1 MSLIWLHNTIRVRDI
16 WVAERSKIET
26 YTNYN
31 KGSLAFKKHS
41 INLIIIKIMSKKSKK
56 SLKKVH
62 AKIDNTPVK
71 AEAAKKEESN
81 AANKTIENIKKRCA
95 ADAEKAKKHAEL
107 KATKKKAKAEKEEAK
122 YAASKA
128 RIEARKAR
136 KKSIMDKLIDSK
148 KEKASE
154 PVKITLEERLKKQE
168 EHRNVAQ
175 ARHIAS
181 ITRRCKRMHLN
192 DADTKKVIDI
202 AKKQWDN
209 ATVYNITVVC
219 DSVLKKKKELE
230 KLVKDCGIKS
240 ACITNSTAFLKDVPA
255 SAVVKL
261 RELVENATFYQY
273 RSNSKSPFDEA
284 GIDTSTDNHNKHKNG
299 GDPHTIECS
308 KNVSVNFY
316 NLRKAKKKA
325 KETREKNTYNF
336 RHCSKAEGR
345 KLRRGL
351 KVKAKA
357 VNKKPT
363 QVKEVKSKSNK
374 QAA

>member
-1 MSLIWLHNTIRVRDI
+1 
-16 WVAERSKIET
+16 
-26 YTNYN
+26 
-31 KGSLAFKKHS
+31 
-41 INLIIIKIMSKKSKK
+41 MSKKNNKK
-56 SLKKVH
+56 NLKKVQ
-62 AKIDNTPVK
+62 AKIGTTPVK
-71 AEAAKKEESN
+71 AEAAKKEESKAAIKN
-81 AANKTIENIKKRCA
+81 AEIA
-95 ADAEKAKKHAEL
+95 AAKDDVKAKK
-107 KATKKKAKAEKEEAK
+107 KAEKKAHEEAK

-154 PVKITLEERLKKQE
+154 PVKITLEDRLKKQE
-168 EHRNVAQ
+168 ERRNVAM

-181 ITRRCKRMHLN
+181 ITRRCKRMRLN

-219 DSVLKKKKELE
+219 DSILKKKKELE

-240 ACITNSTAFLKDVPA
+240 ACITNSTAFFKNVPA
-255 SAVVKL
+255 SVVAKL
-261 RELVENATFYQY
+261 RDLVGNATFYQY
-273 RSNSKSPFDEA
+273 RSDDRSPFEEA
-284 GIDTSTDNHNKHKNG
+284 GIDMSGNHNKHKKG

-308 KNVSVNFY
+308 KNASVNFY

-325 KETREKNTYNF
+325 KETLEKNTYNF
-336 RHCSKAEGR
+336 RHGSKAEGR
-345 KLRRGL
+345 KLRREL

-363 QVKEVKSKSNK
+363 QVKEIKQKSVK

>member
-1 MSLIWLHNTIRVRDI
+1 
-16 WVAERSKIET
+16 
-26 YTNYN
+26 
-31 KGSLAFKKHS
+31 
-41 INLIIIKIMSKKSKK
+41 MSKKNKK
-56 SLKKVH
+56 NLKKVH

-71 AEAAKKEESN
+71 TEGAKKEESVAPTKN
-81 AANKTIENIKKRCA
+81 TEIAAAK
-95 ADAEKAKKHAEL
+95 DDVKAKK
-107 KATKKKAKAEKEEAK
+107 KAEKKAHEEAK

-136 KKSIMDKLIDSK
+136 KKERADKLAGIQK
-148 KEKASE
+148 TKASE
-154 PVKITLEERLKKQE
+154 PIKITLEQRLKKQE
-168 EHRNVAQ
+168 ERRNVAR
-175 ARHIAS
+175 ARHIES

-192 DADTKKVIDI
+192 DADTKKVVDI

-240 ACITNSTAFLKDVPA
+240 ACITNSTAFFKDVPA
-255 SAVVKL
+255 SVVAKL
-261 RELVENATFYQY
+261 RDLVGDVTFYQY
-273 RSNSKSPFDEA
+273 RSDSKSPFEEA
-284 GIDTSTDNHNKHKNG
+284 GIDMSGNHNKHKKG

-308 KNVSVNFY
+308 KNISVNFY
-316 NLRKAKKKA
+316 NLRRAKKKA
-325 KETREKNTYNF
+325 KEILEKNTYNF
-336 RHCSKAEGR
+336 RHGSKAEGR
-345 KLRRGL
+345 KLRRKL

-363 QVKEVKSKSNK
+363 QVKEVKQKSAK

>member
-1 MSLIWLHNTIRVRDI
+1 MSKKNNEKNLKKVQ
-16 WVAERSKIET
+16 AKIET
-26 YTNYN
+26 
-31 KGSLAFKKHS
+31 
-41 INLIIIKIMSKKSKK
+41 
-56 SLKKVH
+56 
-62 AKIDNTPVK
+62 TPVK
-71 AEAAKKEESN
+71 AEAAKKEESK
-81 AANKTIENIKKRCA
+81 AAVKNIEIA
-95 ADAEKAKKHAEL
+95 AAKDDAKAKK
-107 KATKKKAKAEKEEAK
+107 KAEKKAHEEAK

-128 RIEARKAR
+128 RVEARNAR

-154 PVKITLEERLKKQE
+154 PVKITLEDRLKKQE
-168 EHRNVAQ
+168 ERRNVAM

-181 ITRRCKRMHLN
+181 VTRRCKRMHLN

-202 AKKQWDN
+202 VKKQWDN

-219 DSVLKKKKELE
+219 DPVLKKKKELE

-240 ACITNSTAFLKDVPA
+240 ACITNSTAFFKDVPA
-255 SAVVKL
+255 SVVVKL
-261 RELVENATFYQY
+261 RDLVGNATFYQY
-273 RSNSKSPFDEA
+273 RSDDKSPFEEA
-284 GIDTSTDNHNKHKNG
+284 GIDMSGNHNKHKKG

-308 KNVSVNFY
+308 KNASVNFY

-325 KETREKNTYNF
+325 KEALEKNTYNF
-336 RHCSKAEGR
+336 RHGSKAEGR

-363 QVKEVKSKSNK
+363 QVKEIKQKSVK

>member
-1 MSLIWLHNTIRVRDI
+1 
-16 WVAERSKIET
+16 
-26 YTNYN
+26 
-31 KGSLAFKKHS
+31 
-41 INLIIIKIMSKKSKK
+41 MSKKNNKK
-56 SLKKVH
+56 NLKKVQ
-62 AKIDNTPVK
+62 AKIGTTPVK
-71 AEAAKKEESN
+71 AEAAKKEESKAAIKN
-81 AANKTIENIKKRCA
+81 AEIA
-95 ADAEKAKKHAEL
+95 AAKDDVKAKK
-107 KATKKKAKAEKEEAK
+107 KAEKKAHEEAK

-128 RIEARKAR
+128 SVEARKAR

-154 PVKITLEERLKKQE
+154 PVKITLEDRLKKQE
-168 EHRNVAQ
+168 ERRNVAM

-181 ITRRCKRMHLN
+181 VTRRCKRMHLN

-219 DSVLKKKKELE
+219 DSILKKKKELE

-240 ACITNSTAFLKDVPA
+240 ACITNSTAFFKDVPA
-255 SAVVKL
+255 SVVAKL
-261 RELVENATFYQY
+261 RDLVGNATFYQY
-273 RSNSKSPFDEA
+273 RSDDKSPFEEA
-284 GIDTSTDNHNKHKNG
+284 GIDMSGNHNKHKKG

-308 KNVSVNFY
+308 KNASVNFY

-325 KETREKNTYNF
+325 KETLEKNTYNF
-336 RHCSKAEGR
+336 RHGSKAEGR
-345 KLRRGL
+345 KLRREL

-363 QVKEVKSKSNK
+363 QVKEVKQKSVK

>member
-1 MSLIWLHNTIRVRDI
+1 
-16 WVAERSKIET
+16 
-26 YTNYN
+26 
-31 KGSLAFKKHS
+31 
-41 INLIIIKIMSKKSKK
+41 MSKKNNEKN
-56 SLKKVH
+56 LKKVQ
-62 AKIDNTPVK
+62 AKIRTTPVK
-71 AEAAKKEESN
+71 AEAAKKEESKAAIKN
-81 AANKTIENIKKRCA
+81 AEIA
-95 ADAEKAKKHAEL
+95 AAKDDAKAKK
-107 KATKKKAKAEKEEAK
+107 KAEKKAHEEAK

-154 PVKITLEERLKKQE
+154 PVKITLEDRLKKQE
-168 EHRNVAQ
+168 ERRNVAM

-219 DSVLKKKKELE
+219 DSILKKKKELE

-240 ACITNSTAFLKDVPA
+240 ACITNSTALFKNVPA
-255 SAVVKL
+255 SVVAKL
-261 RELVENATFYQY
+261 RDLVGNATFYQY
-273 RSNSKSPFDEA
+273 RSDDRSPFEEA
-284 GIDTSTDNHNKHKNG
+284 GIDMSGNHNKHKKG

-308 KNVSVNFY
+308 KNASVNFY

-325 KETREKNTYNF
+325 KETLEKNTYNF
-336 RHCSKAEGR
+336 RHGSKAEGH
-345 KLRRGL
+345 KLRREL
-351 KVKAKA
+351 KIKAKA

-363 QVKEVKSKSNK
+363 QVKEIKQKTAK

>member
-1 MSLIWLHNTIRVRDI
+1 
-16 WVAERSKIET
+16 
-26 YTNYN
+26 
-31 KGSLAFKKHS
+31 
-41 INLIIIKIMSKKSKK
+41 MSKKNNKK
-56 SLKKVH
+56 NLKKVQ
-62 AKIDNTPVK
+62 AKIGTTPVK
-71 AEAAKKEESN
+71 AEAAKKEESKAAIKN
-81 AANKTIENIKKRCA
+81 AEIA
-95 ADAEKAKKHAEL
+95 AAKDDAKAKK
-107 KATKKKAKAEKEEAK
+107 KAEKKAHEEAK

-154 PVKITLEERLKKQE
+154 PVKITLEDCLKNQE
-168 EHRNVAQ
+168 ERRNVAM

-219 DSVLKKKKELE
+219 DSILKKKKELE

-240 ACITNSTAFLKDVPA
+240 ACITNSTAFFKNVPA
-255 SAVVKL
+255 SVVAKL
-261 RELVENATFYQY
+261 RDLVGNATFYQY
-273 RSNSKSPFDEA
+273 RSDDKSPFEEA
-284 GIDTSTDNHNKHKNG
+284 GIDMSGNHNKHKKG

-308 KNVSVNFY
+308 KNASVNFY

-325 KETREKNTYNF
+325 KEMLEKNTYNF
-336 RHCSKAEGR
+336 RHGSKAEGR

-363 QVKEVKSKSNK
+363 QVKEVKQKSVK

>member
-1 MSLIWLHNTIRVRDI
+1 
-16 WVAERSKIET
+16 
-26 YTNYN
+26 
-31 KGSLAFKKHS
+31 
-41 INLIIIKIMSKKSKK
+41 MSKKNKK
-56 SLKKVH
+56 NLKKVH

-71 AEAAKKEESN
+71 TEAAKKEESE
-81 AANKTIENIKKRCA
+81 AAKIKENIEKRRA
-95 ADAEKAKKHAEL
+95 AAAEKAKKNAEL
-107 KATKKKAKAEKEEAK
+107 KAAKKKAKAEKEKAK

-128 RIEARKAR
+128 RIEARKER
-136 KKSIMDKLIDSK
+136 KKERADKLAGIQK
-148 KEKASE
+148 TKASE
-154 PVKITLEERLKKQE
+154 PVKITLEQRLKKQE
-168 EHRNVAQ
+168 ERRNIAR
-175 ARHIAS
+175 ARHIES

-192 DADTKKVIDI
+192 DADTKKVVDI

-240 ACITNSTAFLKDVPA
+240 ACITNSTAFFKDVPA
-255 SAVVKL
+255 SVVAKL
-261 RELVENATFYQY
+261 RDLVGDVTFYQY
-273 RSNSKSPFDEA
+273 RSDSKSPFEEA
-284 GIDTSTDNHNKHKNG
+284 GIDMSGNHNKHKKG

-308 KNVSVNFY
+308 KNASVNFY
-316 NLRKAKKKA
+316 NLRRAKKKA
-325 KETREKNTYNF
+325 KETLEKNTYTF
-336 RHCSKAEGR
+336 RHGSKAEGR

-363 QVKEVKSKSNK
+363 QVKEVKQKSVK

>member
-1 MSLIWLHNTIRVRDI
+1 
-16 WVAERSKIET
+16 
-26 YTNYN
+26 
-31 KGSLAFKKHS
+31 
-41 INLIIIKIMSKKSKK
+41 
-56 SLKKVH
+56 
-62 AKIDNTPVK
+62 
-71 AEAAKKEESN
+71 
-81 AANKTIENIKKRCA
+81 
-95 ADAEKAKKHAEL
+95 
-107 KATKKKAKAEKEEAK
+107 
-122 YAASKA
+122 
-128 RIEARKAR
+128 
-136 KKSIMDKLIDSK
+136 MDKLIDSK

-154 PVKITLEERLKKQE
+154 PVKITLEDRLKKQE
-168 EHRNVAQ
+168 ERRNVAM

-219 DSVLKKKKELE
+219 DSILKKKKELE

-240 ACITNSTAFLKDVPA
+240 ACITNSTAFFKNVPA
-255 SAVVKL
+255 SVVAKL
-261 RELVENATFYQY
+261 RDLVGNATFYQY
-273 RSNSKSPFDEA
+273 RSDDKSPFEEA
-284 GIDTSTDNHNKHKNG
+284 GIDMSGNHNKHKKG

-308 KNVSVNFY
+308 KNASVNFY

-325 KETREKNTYNF
+325 KETLEKNTYNF
-336 RHCSKAEGR
+336 RHGSKAEGR
-345 KLRRGL
+345 KLRREL

-363 QVKEVKSKSNK
+363 QVKEVKQKSVK

>member
-1 MSLIWLHNTIRVRDI
+1 
-16 WVAERSKIET
+16 
-26 YTNYN
+26 
-31 KGSLAFKKHS
+31 
-41 INLIIIKIMSKKSKK
+41 MSKKNNKNN
-56 SLKKVH
+56 LKKVQ
-62 AKIDNTPVK
+62 AKTGTTPVK
-71 AEAAKKEESN
+71 AEAAKKEESKAAIKN
-81 AANKTIENIKKRCA
+81 AEIA
-95 ADAEKAKKHAEL
+95 AAKDDAKAKK
-107 KATKKKAKAEKEEAK
+107 KAEKKAHEEAK
-122 YAASKA
+122 YAASKV

-148 KEKASE
+148 KEKALK
-154 PVKITLEERLKKQE
+154 PVKITLEDRLKNQE
-168 EHRNVAQ
+168 ERRNVAM

-219 DSVLKKKKELE
+219 DSILKKKKELE

-240 ACITNSTAFLKDVPA
+240 ACITNSTAFFKNVPA
-255 SAVVKL
+255 SVVAKL
-261 RELVENATFYQY
+261 RDLVGNATFYQY
-273 RSNSKSPFDEA
+273 RSDDKSPFEEA
-284 GIDTSTDNHNKHKNG
+284 GIDMSGNHNKHKKG

-308 KNVSVNFY
+308 KNASVNFY

-325 KETREKNTYNF
+325 KEMLEKNTYNF
-336 RHCSKAEGR
+336 RYGSKAEGR

-363 QVKEVKSKSNK
+363 QVKEVKQKSVK

>member
-1 MSLIWLHNTIRVRDI
+1 
-16 WVAERSKIET
+16 
-26 YTNYN
+26 
-31 KGSLAFKKHS
+31 
-41 INLIIIKIMSKKSKK
+41 MSKKNNKK
-56 SLKKVH
+56 NLKKVQ
-62 AKIDNTPVK
+62 AKIGTTPVK
-71 AEAAKKEESN
+71 AEAAKKEESK
-81 AANKTIENIKKRCA
+81 AAVKNTEIA
-95 ADAEKAKKHAEL
+95 AAKDDAKAKK
-107 KATKKKAKAEKEEAK
+107 KAEKKAHEEAK

-128 RIEARKAR
+128 RIEACKVR

-154 PVKITLEERLKKQE
+154 PVKITLEDRLKKQE
-168 EHRNVAQ
+168 ERRSVAM

-181 ITRRCKRMHLN
+181 VTRRCKRMHLN

-202 AKKQWDN
+202 TKKQWDN

-240 ACITNSTAFLKDVPA
+240 ACITNSTAFFKDVPA
-255 SAVVKL
+255 SVVAKL
-261 RELVENATFYQY
+261 RDLVGNATFYQY
-273 RSNSKSPFDEA
+273 RSDSKSPFEEA
-284 GIDTSTDNHNKHKNG
+284 GIDMSGNHNKHKKG

-308 KNVSVNFY
+308 KNASVNFY
-316 NLRKAKKKA
+316 NLRRAKKKA
-325 KETREKNTYNF
+325 KETLEKNTYNF
-336 RHCSKAEGR
+336 RHGSKAEGR

-363 QVKEVKSKSNK
+363 QVKEIKQKSVK

>member
-1 MSLIWLHNTIRVRDI
+1 
-16 WVAERSKIET
+16 
-26 YTNYN
+26 
-31 KGSLAFKKHS
+31 
-41 INLIIIKIMSKKSKK
+41 MSKKNNKK
-56 SLKKVH
+56 NLKKVQ
-62 AKIDNTPVK
+62 AKIGTTPVK
-71 AEAAKKEESN
+71 AEAAKKEESKAAIKN
-81 AANKTIENIKKRCA
+81 AEIA
-95 ADAEKAKKHAEL
+95 AAKDDAKAKK
-107 KATKKKAKAEKEEAK
+107 KAEKKAREEAK

-148 KEKASE
+148 KKKASE
-154 PVKITLEERLKKQE
+154 PVKITLEDRLKKQE
-168 EHRNVAQ
+168 ERRNVAM

-240 ACITNSTAFLKDVPA
+240 ACITNSTAFFKNVPA
-255 SAVVKL
+255 SVVAKL
-261 RELVENATFYQY
+261 RDLVGNATFYQY
-273 RSNSKSPFDEA
+273 RSDDKSPFEEA
-284 GIDTSTDNHNKHKNG
+284 GIDMSDNHNKHKKG

-308 KNVSVNFY
+308 KNASVNFY

-325 KETREKNTYNF
+325 KETLEKNTYNF
-336 RHCSKAEGR
+336 RHGSKAEGR
-345 KLRRGL
+345 KLRREL

-363 QVKEVKSKSNK
+363 QVKEVKQKSVK

>member
-1 MSLIWLHNTIRVRDI
+1 
-16 WVAERSKIET
+16 
-26 YTNYN
+26 
-31 KGSLAFKKHS
+31 
-41 INLIIIKIMSKKSKK
+41 MSKKNNKK
-56 SLKKVH
+56 NLKKVQ
-62 AKIDNTPVK
+62 AKIGTTPVK

-81 AANKTIENIKKRCA
+81 AANETIKNIEKRRA
-95 ADAEKAKKHAEL
+95 ADAEKAKKYAEL
-107 KATKKKAKAEKEEAK
+107 KAAKKKAKAEKEEAK

-128 RIEARKAR
+128 RAEARKAR
-136 KKSIMDKLIDSK
+136 KKNIMDKLIDSK

-154 PVKITLEERLKKQE
+154 PVKITLEDRLKKQE
-168 EHRNVAQ
+168 ERRNVAM
-175 ARHIAS
+175 ARHVAS
-181 ITRRCKRMHLN
+181 VTRRCKRMHLN

-240 ACITNSTAFLKDVPA
+240 ACITNSTAFFKDVPA

-261 RELVENATFYQY
+261 RDLVGNATFYQY
-273 RSNSKSPFDEA
+273 RSDSKSPFEEA
-284 GIDTSTDNHNKHKNG
+284 GINVSTDNHNKHKKG

-308 KNVSVNFY
+308 KNASVNFY

-325 KETREKNTYNF
+325 NETLEKNTYNF
-336 RHCSKAEGR
+336 RHGSKAERR
-345 KLRRGL
+345 KLSRRL

-363 QVKEVKSKSNK
+363 QVKEIKQKTAK

>member
-1 MSLIWLHNTIRVRDI
+1 
-16 WVAERSKIET
+16 
-26 YTNYN
+26 
-31 KGSLAFKKHS
+31 
-41 INLIIIKIMSKKSKK
+41 MSKKNNKK
-56 SLKKVH
+56 NLKKVQ
-62 AKIDNTPVK
+62 AKIGTTPVK
-71 AEAAKKEESN
+71 AEAAKKEESKAAIKN
-81 AANKTIENIKKRCA
+81 AEIA
-95 ADAEKAKKHAEL
+95 AAKDDAKAKK
-107 KATKKKAKAEKEEAK
+107 KAEKKAHEEAK

-154 PVKITLEERLKKQE
+154 PVKITLEDRLKKQE
-168 EHRNVAQ
+168 ERRNVAM

-219 DSVLKKKKELE
+219 DSILKKKKELE

-240 ACITNSTAFLKDVPA
+240 ACITNSTAFFKNVPA
-255 SAVVKL
+255 SVVAKL
-261 RELVENATFYQY
+261 RNLVGNATFYQY
-273 RSNSKSPFDEA
+273 RSDDKSPFEEA
-284 GIDTSTDNHNKHKNG
+284 GIDMSGNHNKHKKG

-308 KNVSVNFY
+308 KNASVNFY

-325 KETREKNTYNF
+325 KETLEKNTYNF
-336 RHCSKAEGR
+336 RHGSKAEGR
-345 KLRRGL
+345 KLRREL

-363 QVKEVKSKSNK
+363 QVKEVKQKTVK

>member
-1 MSLIWLHNTIRVRDI
+1 
-16 WVAERSKIET
+16 
-26 YTNYN
+26 
-31 KGSLAFKKHS
+31 
-41 INLIIIKIMSKKSKK
+41 MSKKNNKK
-56 SLKKVH
+56 NLKKVQ
-62 AKIDNTPVK
+62 AKIGTTPVK
-71 AEAAKKEESN
+71 AEAAKKEESK
-81 AANKTIENIKKRCA
+81 AAVKNTEIA
-95 ADAEKAKKHAEL
+95 AAKDDAKAKK
-107 KATKKKAKAEKEEAK
+107 KAEKKAHEEAK

-154 PVKITLEERLKKQE
+154 PVKITLEDRLKKQE
-168 EHRNVAQ
+168 ERRNVSM

-181 ITRRCKRMHLN
+181 VTRRCKRMHLN

-240 ACITNSTAFLKDVPA
+240 ACITNSTAFFKDVPA

-261 RELVENATFYQY
+261 RDLVGNATFYQY
-273 RSNSKSPFDEA
+273 CSDSKSPFEEA
-284 GIDTSTDNHNKHKNG
+284 GIDMSGSHNKHKKG
-299 GDPHTIECS
+299 GNPHTIECS
-308 KNVSVNFY
+308 KNASVNFY
-316 NLRKAKKKA
+316 NLRRAKKKA
-325 KETREKNTYNF
+325 KEALEKNTYNF
-336 RHCSKAEGR
+336 RHGSKAEGR

-351 KVKAKA
+351 KVEAKA

-363 QVKEVKSKSNK
+363 QVKEIRQKSAK

>member
-1 MSLIWLHNTIRVRDI
+1 
-16 WVAERSKIET
+16 
-26 YTNYN
+26 
-31 KGSLAFKKHS
+31 
-41 INLIIIKIMSKKSKK
+41 MSKKNNKK
-56 SLKKVH
+56 NLKKVQ
-62 AKIDNTPVK
+62 AKIGTTPVK
-71 AEAAKKEESN
+71 AEAAKKEESKAAIKN
-81 AANKTIENIKKRCA
+81 AEIDA
-95 ADAEKAKKHAEL
+95 AKDDAKAKK
-107 KATKKKAKAEKEEAK
+107 KAEKKAHEEAK

-154 PVKITLEERLKKQE
+154 PVKITLEDRLKKQE
-168 EHRNVAQ
+168 ERRNVAM

-219 DSVLKKKKELE
+219 DSILKKKKELE

-240 ACITNSTAFLKDVPA
+240 ACITNSTAFFKNVPA
-255 SAVVKL
+255 SVVAKL
-261 RELVENATFYQY
+261 RDLVGNATFYQY
-273 RSNSKSPFDEA
+273 RSDDKSPFEEA
-284 GIDTSTDNHNKHKNG
+284 GIDMSGNHNKHKKG
-299 GDPHTIECS
+299 GNPHTIECS
-308 KNVSVNFY
+308 KNASVNFY

-325 KETREKNTYNF
+325 KETLEKNTYNF
-336 RHCSKAEGR
+336 RHGSKAEGR
-345 KLRRGL
+345 KLRREL

-363 QVKEVKSKSNK
+363 QVKEIKQKTAK

>member
-1 MSLIWLHNTIRVRDI
+1 
-16 WVAERSKIET
+16 
-26 YTNYN
+26 
-31 KGSLAFKKHS
+31 
-41 INLIIIKIMSKKSKK
+41 MSKKNNKK
-56 SLKKVH
+56 NLKKVQ
-62 AKIDNTPVK
+62 AKIGTTPVK
-71 AEAAKKEESN
+71 AEAAKKEESKAAIKN
-81 AANKTIENIKKRCA
+81 AEIA
-95 ADAEKAKKHAEL
+95 AAKDDVKAKK
-107 KATKKKAKAEKEEAK
+107 KAEKKAHEEAK

-154 PVKITLEERLKKQE
+154 PVKITLEDRLKKQE
-168 EHRNVAQ
+168 ERRNVAM

-181 ITRRCKRMHLN
+181 ITRRCKRMRLN

-219 DSVLKKKKELE
+219 DSILKKKKELE

-240 ACITNSTAFLKDVPA
+240 ACITNSTAFFKNVPA
-255 SAVVKL
+255 SVVAKL
-261 RELVENATFYQY
+261 CDLVGNATFYQY
-273 RSNSKSPFDEA
+273 RSDDRSPFEEA
-284 GIDTSTDNHNKHKNG
+284 GIDMSGNHNKHKKG

-308 KNVSVNFY
+308 KNASVNFY

-325 KETREKNTYNF
+325 KETLEKNTYNF
-336 RHCSKAEGR
+336 RHGSKAEGR
-345 KLRRGL
+345 KLRREL

-363 QVKEVKSKSNK
+363 QVKEIKQKSVK

>member
-1 MSLIWLHNTIRVRDI
+1 
-16 WVAERSKIET
+16 
-26 YTNYN
+26 
-31 KGSLAFKKHS
+31 
-41 INLIIIKIMSKKSKK
+41 MSKKNNKK
-56 SLKKVH
+56 NLKKVQ
-62 AKIDNTPVK
+62 AKIGTTPVK
-71 AEAAKKEESN
+71 AEAAKKEESK
-81 AANKTIENIKKRCA
+81 AAVKNTEIA
-95 ADAEKAKKHAEL
+95 AAKDDAKAKK
-107 KATKKKAKAEKEEAK
+107 KAEKKAHEEAK

-128 RIEARKAR
+128 RVEARKAR

-154 PVKITLEERLKKQE
+154 PVKITLEDRLKKQE
-168 EHRNVAQ
+168 ERRNVAM

-181 ITRRCKRMHLN
+181 VTRRCKRMHLN

-240 ACITNSTAFLKDVPA
+240 ACITNSTAFFKDVPA
-255 SAVVKL
+255 SVVVKL
-261 RELVENATFYQY
+261 RDLVGNATFYQY
-273 RSNSKSPFDEA
+273 RSDDKSPFEEA
-284 GIDTSTDNHNKHKNG
+284 GIDMSGNHNKHKKG

-308 KNVSVNFY
+308 KNASVNFY
-316 NLRKAKKKA
+316 NLRKAKKKT
-325 KETREKNTYNF
+325 KEALEKNTYNF
-336 RHCSKAEGR
+336 RHGSKAEGR

-363 QVKEVKSKSNK
+363 QVKEIKQKSVK

>member
-1 MSLIWLHNTIRVRDI
+1 
-16 WVAERSKIET
+16 
-26 YTNYN
+26 
-31 KGSLAFKKHS
+31 
-41 INLIIIKIMSKKSKK
+41 MSKKNNKK
-56 SLKKVH
+56 NLKKVQ
-62 AKIDNTPVK
+62 AKIGTTPVK
-71 AEAAKKEESN
+71 AEAAKKEESK
-81 AANKTIENIKKRCA
+81 AAVKNTEIA
-95 ADAEKAKKHAEL
+95 AAKDDAKAKK
-107 KATKKKAKAEKEEAK
+107 KAEKKAHEEAK

-128 RIEARKAR
+128 RVEARKAR

-154 PVKITLEERLKKQE
+154 PVKITLEDRLKKQE
-168 EHRNVAQ
+168 ERRNVAM

-181 ITRRCKRMHLN
+181 VTRRCKRMHLN

-240 ACITNSTAFLKDVPA
+240 ACITNSTAFFKDVPA
-255 SAVVKL
+255 SVVAKL
-261 RELVENATFYQY
+261 RDLVGNATFYQY
-273 RSNSKSPFDEA
+273 RSDSKSPFEEA
-284 GIDTSTDNHNKHKNG
+284 GIDMSGNHNKHKKG

-308 KNVSVNFY
+308 KNASVNFY

-325 KETREKNTYNF
+325 KETLEKNTYNF
-336 RHCSKAEGR
+336 RHGSKAEGR

-363 QVKEVKSKSNK
+363 QVKEIKQKSVK

>member
-1 MSLIWLHNTIRVRDI
+1 
-16 WVAERSKIET
+16 
-26 YTNYN
+26 
-31 KGSLAFKKHS
+31 
-41 INLIIIKIMSKKSKK
+41 MSKKNNKK
-56 SLKKVH
+56 NLKKVQ
-62 AKIDNTPVK
+62 AKIGTTPVK
-71 AEAAKKEESN
+71 AEAAKKEESKAAIKN
-81 AANKTIENIKKRCA
+81 AEIA
-95 ADAEKAKKHAEL
+95 AAKDDVKAKK
-107 KATKKKAKAEKEEAK
+107 KAEKKAHEEAK

-154 PVKITLEERLKKQE
+154 PVKITLEDRLKKQE
-168 EHRNVAQ
+168 ERRNVAM

-219 DSVLKKKKELE
+219 DSILKKKKELE

-240 ACITNSTAFLKDVPA
+240 ACITNSTAFFKDVPA
-255 SAVVKL
+255 SVVAKL
-261 RELVENATFYQY
+261 RDLVGNATFYQY
-273 RSNSKSPFDEA
+273 RSDDKSPFEEA
-284 GIDTSTDNHNKHKNG
+284 GIDMSGNHNKHKKG

-308 KNVSVNFY
+308 KNASVNFY

-325 KETREKNTYNF
+325 KETLEKNTYNF
-336 RHCSKAEGR
+336 RHGSKAEGR
-345 KLRRGL
+345 KLRREL

-357 VNKKPT
+357 VNKKTT
-363 QVKEVKSKSNK
+363 QVKEVKQKSVK

>member
-1 MSLIWLHNTIRVRDI
+1 
-16 WVAERSKIET
+16 
-26 YTNYN
+26 
-31 KGSLAFKKHS
+31 
-41 INLIIIKIMSKKSKK
+41 MSKKNNKK
-56 SLKKVH
+56 NLKKVQ
-62 AKIDNTPVK
+62 AKIGTTPVK
-71 AEAAKKEESN
+71 AEAAKKEESK
-81 AANKTIENIKKRCA
+81 AAVKNTEIA
-95 ADAEKAKKHAEL
+95 AAKDDAKAKK
-107 KATKKKAKAEKEEAK
+107 KAEKKAHEEAK

-128 RIEARKAR
+128 RVEARKAH

-154 PVKITLEERLKKQE
+154 PVKITLEDRLKKQE
-168 EHRNVAQ
+168 ERRNVAM

-181 ITRRCKRMHLN
+181 VTRRCKRMHLN

-240 ACITNSTAFLKDVPA
+240 ACITNSTAFFKDVPA
-255 SAVVKL
+255 SVVVKL
-261 RELVENATFYQY
+261 RDLVGNATFYQH
-273 RSNSKSPFDEA
+273 RSDDKSPFEEA
-284 GIDTSTDNHNKHKNG
+284 GIDMSGNHNKHKKG

-308 KNVSVNFY
+308 KNASVNFY

-325 KETREKNTYNF
+325 KEALEKNTYNF
-336 RHCSKAEGR
+336 RHGSKAEGR

-363 QVKEVKSKSNK
+363 QVKEIKQKSVK

>member
-1 MSLIWLHNTIRVRDI
+1 
-16 WVAERSKIET
+16 
-26 YTNYN
+26 
-31 KGSLAFKKHS
+31 
-41 INLIIIKIMSKKSKK
+41 MSKKNNKK
-56 SLKKVH
+56 NLKKVQ
-62 AKIDNTPVK
+62 AKIGTTPVK
-71 AEAAKKEESN
+71 AEAAKKEESK
-81 AANKTIENIKKRCA
+81 AAVKNTEIA
-95 ADAEKAKKHAEL
+95 AAKDDAKAKK
-107 KATKKKAKAEKEEAK
+107 KAEKKAHEEAK

-128 RIEARKAR
+128 RVEARKAH

-154 PVKITLEERLKKQE
+154 PVKITLEDRLKKQE
-168 EHRNVAQ
+168 ERRNVAM

-181 ITRRCKRMHLN
+181 VTRRCKRMHLN

-209 ATVYNITVVC
+209 ATVYNIIVVC

-240 ACITNSTAFLKDVPA
+240 ACITNSTAFFKDVPA

-261 RELVENATFYQY
+261 RDLVGNATFYRY
-273 RSNSKSPFDEA
+273 RSDDKSPFEEA
-284 GIDTSTDNHNKHKNG
+284 GIDMSGNHNKHKKG

-308 KNVSVNFY
+308 KNASVNFY

-325 KETREKNTYNF
+325 KEALEKNTYNF
-336 RHCSKAEGR
+336 RHGSKAEGR

-363 QVKEVKSKSNK
+363 QVKEIKQKSVK

>member
-1 MSLIWLHNTIRVRDI
+1 
-16 WVAERSKIET
+16 
-26 YTNYN
+26 
-31 KGSLAFKKHS
+31 
-41 INLIIIKIMSKKSKK
+41 MSKKNNKK
-56 SLKKVH
+56 NLKKVQ
-62 AKIDNTPVK
+62 AKIGTTPVK
-71 AEAAKKEESN
+71 AEAAKKEESKAAIKN
-81 AANKTIENIKKRCA
+81 AEIA
-95 ADAEKAKKHAEL
+95 AAKDDAKAKK
-107 KATKKKAKAEKEEAK
+107 KAEKKAHEEAK

-154 PVKITLEERLKKQE
+154 PVKITLEDRLKKQE
-168 EHRNVAQ
+168 ERRNVAM

-219 DSVLKKKKELE
+219 DSILKKKKELE

-240 ACITNSTAFLKDVPA
+240 ACITNSTAFFKNVPA
-255 SAVVKL
+255 SVVAKL
-261 RELVENATFYQY
+261 RDLVGNATFYQY
-273 RSNSKSPFDEA
+273 RSDDKSPFEEA
-284 GIDTSTDNHNKHKNG
+284 GIDMSGNHNKHKKG

-308 KNVSVNFY
+308 KNASVNFY

-325 KETREKNTYNF
+325 KETLEKNTYNF
-336 RHCSKAEGR
+336 RHGSKAEGR
-345 KLRRGL
+345 KLRREL
-351 KVKAKA
+351 KVKAKD

-363 QVKEVKSKSNK
+363 QVKEIKQKTAK

>member
-1 MSLIWLHNTIRVRDI
+1 
-16 WVAERSKIET
+16 
-26 YTNYN
+26 
-31 KGSLAFKKHS
+31 
-41 INLIIIKIMSKKSKK
+41 MSKKNNKK
-56 SLKKVH
+56 NLKKVH
-62 AKIDNTPVK
+62 AKIGTTPVK

-81 AANKTIENIKKRCA
+81 AANTTKTVQEHFVTDNEKVKKR
-95 ADAEKAKKHAEL
+95 
-107 KATKKKAKAEKEEAK
+107 AEKEKAK

-154 PVKITLEERLKKQE
+154 PVKITLEDRLKKQE
-168 EHRNVAQ
+168 ERRNVAM

-230 KLVKDCGIKS
+230 KLVEDCGIKS
-240 ACITNSTAFLKDVPA
+240 ACITNSTAFFKNVPA
-255 SAVVKL
+255 SVVAKL
-261 RELVENATFYQY
+261 RDLVGNATFYQY
-273 RSNSKSPFDEA
+273 RSDDKSPFEEA
-284 GIDTSTDNHNKHKNG
+284 GIDMSGNHNKHKKG

-308 KNVSVNFY
+308 KNASVNFY
-316 NLRKAKKKA
+316 NLRRAKKKA
-325 KETREKNTYNF
+325 KETLEKNTYNF
-336 RHCSKAEGR
+336 RHGSKAEGR
-345 KLRRGL
+345 KIRRGL

-363 QVKEVKSKSNK
+363 QVKEIKQKSVK

>member
-1 MSLIWLHNTIRVRDI
+1 
-16 WVAERSKIET
+16 
-26 YTNYN
+26 
-31 KGSLAFKKHS
+31 
-41 INLIIIKIMSKKSKK
+41 MSKKSKK
-56 SLKKVH
+56 NLKKVH

-71 AEAAKKEESN
+71 TEAAKKEESE
-81 AANKTIENIKKRCA
+81 AAKIKENIEKRRA
-95 ADAEKAKKHAEL
+95 ADADKAKKNAEL
-107 KATKKKAKAEKEEAK
+107 KEAKKKAKAEKEEAK

-136 KKSIMDKLIDSK
+136 KKERADKLAGIQK
-148 KEKASE
+148 AKASE
-154 PVKITLEERLKKQE
+154 PVKITLEQRLKKQE
-168 EHRNVAQ
+168 ERRNVAR
-175 ARHIAS
+175 ARHIES

-192 DADTKKVIDI
+192 DADTKKVVDI

-240 ACITNSTAFLKDVPA
+240 ACITNSTAFFKDVPA
-255 SAVVKL
+255 SVVEKL
-261 RELVENATFYQY
+261 RDLVGNVTFYQY
-273 RSNSKSPFDEA
+273 RSDSKSPFEEA
-284 GIDTSTDNHNKHKNG
+284 GIDMSGNHNKHKKG

-308 KNVSVNFY
+308 KNISVNFY
-316 NLRKAKKKA
+316 NLRRAKKKA
-325 KETREKNTYNF
+325 KETLEKNTYNF
-336 RHCSKAEGR
+336 RHGSKAEGR
-345 KLRRGL
+345 KLRRKL

-363 QVKEVKSKSNK
+363 QVKEVKQKSAK

>member
-1 MSLIWLHNTIRVRDI
+1 
-16 WVAERSKIET
+16 
-26 YTNYN
+26 
-31 KGSLAFKKHS
+31 
-41 INLIIIKIMSKKSKK
+41 MSKKNNKK
-56 SLKKVH
+56 NLKKVQ
-62 AKIDNTPVK
+62 AKIGTTPVK
-71 AEAAKKEESN
+71 AEAAKKEESK
-81 AANKTIENIKKRCA
+81 AAVKNTEIA
-95 ADAEKAKKHAEL
+95 AAKDDAKAKK
-107 KATKKKAKAEKEEAK
+107 KAEKKAHEEAK

-154 PVKITLEERLKKQE
+154 PVKITLEDRLKKHE
-168 EHRNVAQ
+168 ERRNVSM

-181 ITRRCKRMHLN
+181 VTRRCKRMHLN

-240 ACITNSTAFLKDVPA
+240 ACITNSTALFKDVPA

-261 RELVENATFYQY
+261 RDLVGNATFYQY
-273 RSNSKSPFDEA
+273 RSDSKSPFEEA
-284 GIDTSTDNHNKHKNG
+284 GIDVSDNHNKHKKG
-299 GDPHTIECS
+299 GDTYTIECS
-308 KNVSVNFY
+308 KNASVNFY
-316 NLRKAKKKA
+316 NLRRAKKKA
-325 KETREKNTYNF
+325 KEALEKSTYNF
-336 RHCSKAEGR
+336 RHGSKAEGR

-363 QVKEVKSKSNK
+363 QVKEIKQKSVK

>member
-1 MSLIWLHNTIRVRDI
+1 
-16 WVAERSKIET
+16 
-26 YTNYN
+26 
-31 KGSLAFKKHS
+31 
-41 INLIIIKIMSKKSKK
+41 MSKKNNKK
-56 SLKKVH
+56 NLKKVQ
-62 AKIDNTPVK
+62 AKIGTTPVK
-71 AEAAKKEESN
+71 AEAAKKKESK
-81 AANKTIENIKKRCA
+81 AAVKNTEIA
-95 ADAEKAKKHAEL
+95 AAKDDAKAKK
-107 KATKKKAKAEKEEAK
+107 KAEKKAHEEAK

-128 RIEARKAR
+128 RAEARNAR

-154 PVKITLEERLKKQE
+154 PVKITLEDRLKKQE
-168 EHRNVAQ
+168 ERRNVAM

-181 ITRRCKRMHLN
+181 VTRRCKRMHLN

-202 AKKQWDN
+202 TKKQWDN

-240 ACITNSTAFLKDVPA
+240 ACITNSTAFFKDVPA
-255 SAVVKL
+255 SVVAKL
-261 RELVENATFYQY
+261 RDLVGNATFYQY
-273 RSNSKSPFDEA
+273 CSDSKSPFEEA
-284 GIDTSTDNHNKHKNG
+284 GIDMSGNHNKHKKG

-308 KNVSVNFY
+308 KNASVNFY

-325 KETREKNTYNF
+325 KETLEKNTYNF
-336 RHCSKAEGR
+336 RHGSKAEGR
-345 KLRRGL
+345 KLRRRL
-351 KVKAKA
+351 KVEAKA

-363 QVKEVKSKSNK
+363 QVKKIRQKSAK

>member
-1 MSLIWLHNTIRVRDI
+1 
-16 WVAERSKIET
+16 
-26 YTNYN
+26 
-31 KGSLAFKKHS
+31 
-41 INLIIIKIMSKKSKK
+41 MSKKNNKK
-56 SLKKVH
+56 NLKKVQ
-62 AKIDNTPVK
+62 AKIGTTPVK
-71 AEAAKKEESN
+71 AEAAKKEESK
-81 AANKTIENIKKRCA
+81 AAVKNTEIA
-95 ADAEKAKKHAEL
+95 AAKDDAKAKK
-107 KATKKKAKAEKEEAK
+107 KAEKKAHEEAK

-128 RIEARKAR
+128 RVEARKAR

-154 PVKITLEERLKKQE
+154 PVKITLEDRLKKQE
-168 EHRNVAQ
+168 ERRNVSM

-181 ITRRCKRMHLN
+181 VTRRCKRMHLN

-240 ACITNSTAFLKDVPA
+240 ACITNSTAFFKDVPA
-255 SAVVKL
+255 SVVAKL
-261 RELVENATFYQY
+261 RDLVGNATFYQY
-273 RSNSKSPFDEA
+273 RSDDKSPFEEA
-284 GIDTSTDNHNKHKNG
+284 GIDVSGNHNKHKKG

-308 KNVSVNFY
+308 KNASVNFY

-325 KETREKNTYNF
+325 KETLEKNTYNF
-336 RHCSKAEGR
+336 RHGSKAEGR

-351 KVKAKA
+351 KVKSKA

-363 QVKEVKSKSNK
+363 QVKEIKQKSVK

>member
-1 MSLIWLHNTIRVRDI
+1 
-16 WVAERSKIET
+16 
-26 YTNYN
+26 
-31 KGSLAFKKHS
+31 
-41 INLIIIKIMSKKSKK
+41 MSKKNNKK
-56 SLKKVH
+56 NLKKVQ
-62 AKIDNTPVK
+62 AKIGTTPVK
-71 AEAAKKEESN
+71 AEAAKKEESKAAIKN
-81 AANKTIENIKKRCA
+81 AEIA
-95 ADAEKAKKHAEL
+95 AAKDDVKAKK
-107 KATKKKAKAEKEEAK
+107 KAEKKAHEEAK

-154 PVKITLEERLKKQE
+154 PVKITLEDRLKKQE
-168 EHRNVAQ
+168 ERRNVAMV
-175 ARHIAS
+175 RHIAS
-181 ITRRCKRMHLN
+181 VTRRCKRMHLN

-219 DSVLKKKKELE
+219 DSILKKKKELE

-240 ACITNSTAFLKDVPA
+240 ACITNSTAFFKNVPA
-255 SAVVKL
+255 SVVAKL
-261 RELVENATFYQY
+261 RDLVGNATFYQY
-273 RSNSKSPFDEA
+273 RSDDKSPFEEA
-284 GIDTSTDNHNKHKNG
+284 GIDMSGNHNKHKKG
-299 GDPHTIECS
+299 GNPHTIECS
-308 KNVSVNFY
+308 KNASVNFY

-325 KETREKNTYNF
+325 KETLEKNTYNF
-336 RHCSKAEGR
+336 RHGSKAEGR
-345 KLRRGL
+345 NLRREL

-363 QVKEVKSKSNK
+363 QVKEIKQKTAK

>member
-1 MSLIWLHNTIRVRDI
+1 
-16 WVAERSKIET
+16 
-26 YTNYN
+26 
-31 KGSLAFKKHS
+31 
-41 INLIIIKIMSKKSKK
+41 MSKKNNKK
-56 SLKKVH
+56 NLKKVQ
-62 AKIDNTPVK
+62 AKIGTTPVK
-71 AEAAKKEESN
+71 AEAAKKEESKAAIKN
-81 AANKTIENIKKRCA
+81 AEIA
-95 ADAEKAKKHAEL
+95 AAKDDAKAKK
-107 KATKKKAKAEKEEAK
+107 KAEKKAREEAK

-154 PVKITLEERLKKQE
+154 PVKITLEDRLKKQE
-168 EHRNVAQ
+168 ERRNVAM

-219 DSVLKKKKELE
+219 DSILKKKKELE

-240 ACITNSTAFLKDVPA
+240 ACITNSTAFFKNVPA
-255 SAVVKL
+255 SVVAKL
-261 RELVENATFYQY
+261 RDLVGNATFYQY
-273 RSNSKSPFDEA
+273 RSDDKSPFEEA
-284 GIDTSTDNHNKHKNG
+284 GIDISGNHNKHKKG

-308 KNVSVNFY
+308 KNASVNFY

-325 KETREKNTYNF
+325 KETLEKNTYNF
-336 RHCSKAEGR
+336 RHGSKAEGR
-345 KLRRGL
+345 KLRREL

-363 QVKEVKSKSNK
+363 QVKEIKQKTAK

>member
-1 MSLIWLHNTIRVRDI
+1 
-16 WVAERSKIET
+16 
-26 YTNYN
+26 
-31 KGSLAFKKHS
+31 
-41 INLIIIKIMSKKSKK
+41 MSKKNNKK
-56 SLKKVH
+56 NLKKVQ
-62 AKIDNTPVK
+62 AKIGTTPVK
-71 AEAAKKEESN
+71 AEAAKKEESKAAIKN
-81 AANKTIENIKKRCA
+81 AEIA
-95 ADAEKAKKHAEL
+95 AAKDDAKAKK
-107 KATKKKAKAEKEEAK
+107 KAEKKAHEEAK

-154 PVKITLEERLKKQE
+154 PVKITLEDRLKKQE
-168 EHRNVAQ
+168 ERRNVAM

-219 DSVLKKKKELE
+219 DSILKKKKELE
-230 KLVKDCGIKS
+230 KLVKDCSIKS
-240 ACITNSTAFLKDVPA
+240 ACITNSTAFFKNVPA
-255 SAVVKL
+255 SVVAKL
-261 RELVENATFYQY
+261 RDLVGNATFYQY
-273 RSNSKSPFDEA
+273 RSDDKSPFEEA
-284 GIDTSTDNHNKHKNG
+284 GINISGNHNKHKKG

-308 KNVSVNFY
+308 KNASVNFY

-325 KETREKNTYNF
+325 KETLEKNTYNF
-336 RHCSKAEGR
+336 RHGSKAEGR
-345 KLRRGL
+345 KLRREL

-363 QVKEVKSKSNK
+363 QVKEIKQKTAK

>member
-1 MSLIWLHNTIRVRDI
+1 
-16 WVAERSKIET
+16 
-26 YTNYN
+26 
-31 KGSLAFKKHS
+31 
-41 INLIIIKIMSKKSKK
+41 MSKKNNKK
-56 SLKKVH
+56 NLKKVQ
-62 AKIDNTPVK
+62 AKIGTTPVK
-71 AEAAKKEESN
+71 AEAAKKEESK
-81 AANKTIENIKKRCA
+81 AAVKNTEIA
-95 ADAEKAKKHAEL
+95 AAKDDAKAKK
-107 KATKKKAKAEKEEAK
+107 KAEKKAHEEAK

-128 RIEARKAR
+128 HIEARKAR

-154 PVKITLEERLKKQE
+154 PVKITLEDRLKKQE
-168 EHRNVAQ
+168 ERRNVAM

-181 ITRRCKRMHLN
+181 VTRRCKRMHLN

-202 AKKQWDN
+202 TKKQWDN

-240 ACITNSTAFLKDVPA
+240 ACITNSTAFFKDVPA
-255 SAVVKL
+255 SVVAKL
-261 RELVENATFYQY
+261 RDLVGNATFYQY
-273 RSNSKSPFDEA
+273 RSDSKSPFEEA
-284 GIDTSTDNHNKHKNG
+284 GIDMSDNHNKHKKG

-308 KNVSVNFY
+308 KNASVNFY
-316 NLRKAKKKA
+316 NLRRAKKKA
-325 KETREKNTYNF
+325 KETLEKNTYNF
-336 RHCSKAEGR
+336 RHGSKAEGR

-363 QVKEVKSKSNK
+363 QVKEIKQKSVK

>member
-1 MSLIWLHNTIRVRDI
+1 
-16 WVAERSKIET
+16 
-26 YTNYN
+26 
-31 KGSLAFKKHS
+31 
-41 INLIIIKIMSKKSKK
+41 MSKKNNKK
-56 SLKKVH
+56 NLKKVQ
-62 AKIDNTPVK
+62 AKIGTTPVK
-71 AEAAKKEESN
+71 AEAAKKEESK
-81 AANKTIENIKKRCA
+81 AAVKNTEIA
-95 ADAEKAKKHAEL
+95 AAKDDAKAKK
-107 KATKKKAKAEKEEAK
+107 KAEKKAHEEAK

-128 RIEARKAR
+128 RVEARKAR

-154 PVKITLEERLKKQE
+154 PVKITLEDRLKKQE
-168 EHRNVAQ
+168 ERRNVAM

-181 ITRRCKRMHLN
+181 VTRRCKRMHLN

-202 AKKQWDN
+202 TKKQWDN

-240 ACITNSTAFLKDVPA
+240 ACITNSTAFFNDVPA
-255 SAVVKL
+255 SVVVKL
-261 RELVENATFYQY
+261 RDLVGNATFYQY
-273 RSNSKSPFDEA
+273 RSDDKSPFEEA
-284 GIDTSTDNHNKHKNG
+284 GIDMSGNHNKHKKG

-308 KNVSVNFY
+308 KNASVNFY

-325 KETREKNTYNF
+325 KEALEKNTYNF
-336 RHCSKAEGR
+336 RHGSKAEGR

-363 QVKEVKSKSNK
+363 QVKEIKQKSVK

>member
-1 MSLIWLHNTIRVRDI
+1 
-16 WVAERSKIET
+16 
-26 YTNYN
+26 
-31 KGSLAFKKHS
+31 
-41 INLIIIKIMSKKSKK
+41 MSKKNNKK
-56 SLKKVH
+56 NLKKVQ
-62 AKIDNTPVK
+62 AKIGTTPVK

-81 AANKTIENIKKRCA
+81 AANETIKNIEKRCA

-107 KATKKKAKAEKEEAK
+107 KAAKKKA
-122 YAASKA
+122 
-128 RIEARKAR
+128 
-136 KKSIMDKLIDSK
+136 
-148 KEKASE
+148 KASE
-154 PVKITLEERLKKQE
+154 PVKITLEDRLKKQE
-168 EHRNVAQ
+168 ERRNVAM

-181 ITRRCKRMHLN
+181 VTRRCKRMHLN

-240 ACITNSTAFLKDVPA
+240 ACITNSTAFFKGVPA
-255 SAVVKL
+255 SVVAKL
-261 RELVENATFYQY
+261 RDLVGNATFYQY
-273 RSNSKSPFDEA
+273 RSDDKSPFEEA
-284 GIDTSTDNHNKHKNG
+284 GIDMSGNHNKHKKG

-308 KNVSVNFY
+308 KNASVNFY

-325 KETREKNTYNF
+325 KETLEKNTYNF
-336 RHCSKAEGR
+336 RHGSKAEGR

-357 VNKKPT
+357 ANKKPT
-363 QVKEVKSKSNK
+363 QVKEIKQKTAK

>member
-1 MSLIWLHNTIRVRDI
+1 
-16 WVAERSKIET
+16 
-26 YTNYN
+26 
-31 KGSLAFKKHS
+31 
-41 INLIIIKIMSKKSKK
+41 MSKKSKK
-56 SLKKVH
+56 NLKKVH
-62 AKIDNTPVK
+62 AKINNTPVK
-71 AEAAKKEESN
+71 TEGAKKEESVAPTKN
-81 AANKTIENIKKRCA
+81 TEIAAAK
-95 ADAEKAKKHAEL
+95 DDVKAKK
-107 KATKKKAKAEKEEAK
+107 KAEKKAHEEAK

-136 KKSIMDKLIDSK
+136 KKERADKLSGIQK
-148 KEKASE
+148 TKASE
-154 PVKITLEERLKKQE
+154 PVKITLEQRLKKQE
-168 EHRNVAQ
+168 ERRNVAR
-175 ARHIAS
+175 ARHIES

-192 DADTKKVIDI
+192 DADTKKVVDI

-240 ACITNSTAFLKDVPA
+240 ACITNSTAFFKDVPE
-255 SAVVKL
+255 SVVAKL
-261 RELVENATFYQY
+261 RDLVGDVTFYQY
-273 RSNSKSPFDEA
+273 RSDSKSPFEEA
-284 GIDTSTDNHNKHKNG
+284 GIDMSGNHNKHKKG

-308 KNVSVNFY
+308 KNISVNFY

-325 KETREKNTYNF
+325 KETLEKNTYNF
-336 RHCSKAEGR
+336 RHGSKAEGR
-345 KLRRGL
+345 KLRRKL

-363 QVKEVKSKSNK
+363 QVKEVKQKSTK

>member
-1 MSLIWLHNTIRVRDI
+1 
-16 WVAERSKIET
+16 
-26 YTNYN
+26 
-31 KGSLAFKKHS
+31 
-41 INLIIIKIMSKKSKK
+41 MSKKNNKK
-56 SLKKVH
+56 NLKKVQ
-62 AKIDNTPVK
+62 AKIGTTPVK
-71 AEAAKKEESN
+71 AEAAKKEESKAAIKN
-81 AANKTIENIKKRCA
+81 AEIA
-95 ADAEKAKKHAEL
+95 AAKDDAKAKK
-107 KATKKKAKAEKEEAK
+107 KAEKKAREEAK

-128 RIEARKAR
+128 RVEARKAR

-154 PVKITLEERLKKQE
+154 PVKITLEDRLKKQE
-168 EHRNVAQ
+168 ERRNVAM

-181 ITRRCKRMHLN
+181 VTRRCKRMHLN

-240 ACITNSTAFLKDVPA
+240 ACITNSTAFFKDVPA
-255 SAVVKL
+255 SVVAKL
-261 RELVENATFYQY
+261 RDLVGNATFYQY
-273 RSNSKSPFDEA
+273 RSDDKSPFEEA
-284 GIDTSTDNHNKHKNG
+284 GIDMSGNHNKHKKG

-308 KNVSVNFY
+308 KNASVNFY

-325 KETREKNTYNF
+325 KETLEKNTYNF
-336 RHCSKAEGR
+336 RHGSKAEGR
-345 KLRRGL
+345 KLRRVL

-363 QVKEVKSKSNK
+363 QVKEIKQKSVK

>member
-1 MSLIWLHNTIRVRDI
+1 MSKKNNKKNLKKVQ
-16 WVAERSKIET
+16 AKIET
-26 YTNYN
+26 
-31 KGSLAFKKHS
+31 
-41 INLIIIKIMSKKSKK
+41 
-56 SLKKVH
+56 
-62 AKIDNTPVK
+62 TPVK
-71 AEAAKKEESN
+71 AEAAKKEESKAAIKN
-81 AANKTIENIKKRCA
+81 AEIA
-95 ADAEKAKKHAEL
+95 ATKDDVKAKK
-107 KATKKKAKAEKEEAK
+107 KAEKKAHEEAK

-136 KKSIMDKLIDSK
+136 KKSIMDKLIN
-148 KEKASE
+148 
-154 PVKITLEERLKKQE
+154 LKKQKE
-168 EHRNVAQ
+168 RRNVAM

-219 DSVLKKKKELE
+219 DSTLKKKKELE

-240 ACITNSTAFLKDVPA
+240 ACITNSTAFFKNVPA
-255 SAVVKL
+255 SVVAKL
-261 RELVENATFYQY
+261 RDLVGNATFYKY
-273 RSNSKSPFDEA
+273 RSDDRSPFEEA
-284 GIDTSTDNHNKHKNG
+284 GIDMSGNHNKHKKG

-308 KNVSVNFY
+308 KNASVNFY

-325 KETREKNTYNF
+325 KETLEKNTYNF
-336 RHCSKAEGR
+336 RHGSKAEGR
-345 KLRRGL
+345 KLRRKL

-363 QVKEVKSKSNK
+363 QVKEVKQKSVK